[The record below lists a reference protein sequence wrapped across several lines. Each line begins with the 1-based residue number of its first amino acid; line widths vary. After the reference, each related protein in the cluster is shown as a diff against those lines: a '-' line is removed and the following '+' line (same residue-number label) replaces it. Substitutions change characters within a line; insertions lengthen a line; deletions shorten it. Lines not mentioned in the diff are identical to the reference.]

1 MSEPRPQPSNA
12 TPQPGDSRGPFER
25 PEVRWG
31 VGCLLGMSA
40 LLGLM
45 IITLLVSFA
54 LSPPT
59 WVQILMGL
67 GLVAAGAALTWL
79 VAAALARK

>member
-1 MSEPRPQPSNA
+1 MSQPTPQPSN
-12 TPQPGDSRGPFER
+12 PRDPFER
-25 PEVRWG
+25 AEVRWG

-40 LLGLM
+40 LVGLM

-59 WVQILMGL
+59 WVQILMGI